1 MKELEEYLNSKIGL
15 TNNKN
20 LEALHRFFTE
30 DQLKNLM
37 DKTIAIVGTN
47 GKTSTANFIYN
58 LLGKEE
64 KQVLM
69 FTSPHLVSFQ
79 ERIQSHSNI
88 NFDYILKIVQ
98 DFEIENNITLGY
110 FETLFLIACKSFLD
124 NEMDYFICEAGIGGV
139 LDTTS
144 IIQSKNVVL
153 TNIGRDHQDL
163 LGYTDLE
170 VLDQKIFVS
179 NNIDNFFVGDLSDEL
194 IKVIENNY
202 KHLNSKYYLKDFVDG
217 NSKHFTSNQINYLL
231 ASLIVNFLISSSI
244 RKISLDFNK
253 EFVEGRFEIINRN
266 PLKILDGAHNID
278 GFIKTIEDYEKVFSL
293 EDTHLYLGFKN
304 GKNIENIITYLKPKK
319 QYNLNFIEENTF
331 FNQQNPDKFID
342 YLKSENIDYK
352 IVELKTFSANKNPS
366 ILLGSLYLI
375 GEYKK
380 RKLHENVFYDKT

>member
-20 LEALHRFFTE
+20 LEALNRFFTE

-69 FTSPHLVSFQ
+69 FTSPHLVNFQ

-88 NFDYILKIVQ
+88 NFDYISRIVH
-98 DFEIENNITLGY
+98 DFEMENNITLGY
-110 FETLFLIACKSFLD
+110 FETLFLIACKAFLD

-179 NNIDNFFVGDLSDEL
+179 NSIDNLFVGNLSDEL

-202 KHLNSKYYLKDFVDG
+202 KHFNSKYFLNDFVDG
-217 NSKHFTSNQINYLL
+217 KSKDFTSNQINYLL
-231 ASLIVNFLISSSI
+231 ASLIVDFLISSSI
-244 RKISLDFNK
+244 RKIPLDFNK

-304 GKNIENIITYLKPKK
+304 GKNIENIISYLKAKK
-319 QYNLNFIEENTF
+319 QYKLNFIEENTF

-352 IVELKTFSANKNPS
+352 IVELKSFSANKNPS

-380 RKLHENVFYDKT
+380 RITT

>member
-88 NFDYILKIVQ
+88 NFDHISRIVH
-98 DFEIENNITLGY
+98 DFEIENNVTLGY
-110 FETLFLIACKSFLD
+110 FETLFLIACKAFLD

-202 KHLNSKYYLKDFVDG
+202 KHFNSKYFLKDFVDG
-217 NSKHFTSNQINYLL
+217 NSKDFTSNQINYLL
-231 ASLIVNFLISSSI
+231 ASLVANFLISSST
-244 RKISLDFNK
+244 RKITLDFNK
-253 EFVEGRFEIINRN
+253 KYVEGRFEIINRN

-278 GFIKTIEDYEKVFSL
+278 GFIKTIE
-293 EDTHLYLGFKN
+293 
-304 GKNIENIITYLKPKK
+304 
-319 QYNLNFIEENTF
+319 
-331 FNQQNPDKFID
+331 
-342 YLKSENIDYK
+342 
-352 IVELKTFSANKNPS
+352 
-366 ILLGSLYLI
+366 
-375 GEYKK
+375 EY
-380 RKLHENVFYDKT
+380 

>member
-30 DQLKNLM
+30 DQLNSLM

-47 GKTSTANFIYN
+47 GKTSTANFIFN

-88 NFDYILKIVQ
+88 NFDYISRIVH
-98 DFEIENNITLGY
+98 DFEMENNITLGY
-110 FETLFLIACKSFLD
+110 FETLFLIACKAFLD

-153 TNIGRDHQDL
+153 TNIGRDHQEL

-179 NNIDNFFVGDLSDEL
+179 NSIDNLFVGNLSDEL

-202 KHLNSKYYLKDFVDG
+202 KHFNSKYFLNDFVDG
-217 NSKHFTSNQINYLL
+217 KSKDFTSNQINYLL
-231 ASLIVNFLISSSI
+231 ASLIVDFLISSSI
-244 RKISLDFNK
+244 RKIPLDFNQ

-304 GKNIENIITYLKPKK
+304 GKNIENIISYLKAKK
-319 QYNLNFIEENTF
+319 QYKLNFIEENTF

-352 IVELKTFSANKNPS
+352 IAELKTFSANKNPS

-380 RKLHENVFYDKT
+380 RITT

>member
-47 GKTSTANFIYN
+47 GKTSTANFIFN

-88 NFDYILKIVQ
+88 NFDYISRIVH

-110 FETLFLIACKSFLD
+110 FETLFLIACKAFLD
-124 NEMDYFICEAGIGGV
+124 NDMDYFICEAGIGGV

-179 NNIDNFFVGDLSDEL
+179 NRIDNLFVGELSDEL

-202 KHLNSKYYLKDFVDG
+202 KHFKSRHFLNDFVDG
-217 NSKHFTSNQINYLL
+217 KSKDFISNQINYLL
-231 ASLIVNFLISSSI
+231 ASLIVNFLISSST
-244 RKISLDFNK
+244 RKITQDFNK

-278 GFIKTIEDYEKVFSL
+278 GFIKTIEDYEKVFNL

-304 GKNIENIITYLKPKK
+304 GKNIENIISYLKAKK
-319 QYNLNFIEENTF
+319 QYKLNFIEDNTF

-342 YLKSENIDYK
+342 FLKNENIDYK
-352 IVELKTFSANKNPS
+352 IVELSTFSSNKNPS

-380 RKLHENVFYDKT
+380 RITT

>member
-20 LEALHRFFTE
+20 LEALHRFFTK
-30 DQLKNLM
+30 DQLENLM

-69 FTSPHLVSFQ
+69 FTSPHLVNFQ

-88 NFDYILKIVQ
+88 NFDYISRIVH

-110 FETLFLIACKSFLD
+110 FETLFLIACKAFLD

-179 NNIDNFFVGDLSDEL
+179 NSIDNLFVGDLSDEL

-202 KHLNSKYYLKDFVDG
+202 KHIKSKNFLNDFVKG
-217 NSKHFTSNQINYLL
+217 KSKDFTSNQINYLL

-244 RKISLDFNK
+244 RKIPLDFNK

-278 GFIKTIEDYEKVFSL
+278 GFIKTIEDYEKVYSL

-304 GKNIENIITYLKPKK
+304 GKNIENIISYLKAKK
-319 QYNLNFIEENTF
+319 QYKLNFIEDNTF

-342 YLKSENIDYK
+342 FLKSENIDYK
-352 IVELKTFSANKNPS
+352 IVELSTFSSNKNPS

-380 RKLHENVFYDKT
+380 RITT

>member
-1 MKELEEYLNSKIGL
+1 LKELEEYLNSKIGL

-20 LEALHRFFTE
+20 LDALHRFFTE
-30 DQLKNLM
+30 DQLKYLM

-47 GKTSTANFIYN
+47 GKTSTAKFIYK
-58 LLGKEE
+58 LLSKET

-69 FTSPHLVSFQ
+69 FTSPHLVNFQ
-79 ERIQSHSNI
+79 ERIQSYSDI
-88 NFDYILKIVQ
+88 NFDIISRSVH
-98 DFEIENNITLGY
+98 DFETKNNITLGY

-124 NEMDYFICEAGIGGV
+124 SEMDYFICEAGIGGI

-144 IIQSKNVVL
+144 VIQSKNVVL

-163 LGYTDLE
+163 LGNTDLE

-179 NNIDNFFVGDLSDEL
+179 NSIDNLFVGELSDEL

-202 KHLNSKYYLKDFVDG
+202 KHFKSKHVLKDFIDG
-217 NSKHFTSNQINYLL
+217 KSKDYTSKQLNYLF
-231 ASLIVNFLISSSI
+231 ASLIVNFLIGSNT
-244 RKISLDFNK
+244 KKVPLDFNL

-266 PLKILDGAHNID
+266 PLKIIDGAHNID
-278 GFIKTIEDYEKVFSL
+278 GFIRTIEDYEKVYSL
-293 EDTHLYLGFKN
+293 GDTHLYLGFKN
-304 GKNIENIITYLKPKK
+304 GKNIENIISFLKPKK
-319 QYNLNFIEENTF
+319 QYKLNFIKENTF

-342 YLKSENIDYK
+342 YLESENIDFK
-352 IVELKTFSANKNPS
+352 IVELSTFSSNKNPS

-380 RKLHENVFYDKT
+380 RITT

>member
-69 FTSPHLVSFQ
+69 FTSPHLVNFQ

-88 NFDYILKIVQ
+88 NFDYISRIVH

-110 FETLFLIACKSFLD
+110 FETLFLIACKAFLD

-179 NNIDNFFVGDLSDEL
+179 NSIDNLFVGDLSDEL

-202 KHLNSKYYLKDFVDG
+202 KHFKSKYFLKDFVDG
-217 NSKHFTSNQINYLL
+217 KSKDFTSNQINYLL

-244 RKISLDFNK
+244 RKIPLDFNK

-278 GFIKTIEDYEKVFSL
+278 GFIKTIEDYEKVYSL

-304 GKNIENIITYLKPKK
+304 GKNIENIISYLKAKK
-319 QYNLNFIEENTF
+319 QYKLNFIKEDSF
-331 FNQQNPDKFID
+331 FDQQNPNKFID
-342 YLKSENIDYK
+342 YLKDEYIDYK
-352 IVELKTFSANKNPS
+352 IVDLEVFSSNKNPS

-380 RKLHENVFYDKT
+380 RIIT

>member
-30 DQLKNLM
+30 DQLNSLM

-47 GKTSTANFIYN
+47 GKTSTANFIFN

-88 NFDYILKIVQ
+88 NFDYISRIVH

-110 FETLFLIACKSFLD
+110 FETLFLIACKAFLD

-179 NNIDNFFVGDLSDEL
+179 NSIDNLFVGNLSDEL

-202 KHLNSKYYLKDFVDG
+202 KHFKSKYFLNDFVDG
-217 NSKHFTSNQINYLL
+217 KSKDFTSIQINYLL

-244 RKISLDFNK
+244 RKIPLDFNK

-304 GKNIENIITYLKPKK
+304 GKNIENIISYLKAKK
-319 QYNLNFIEENTF
+319 QYKLNFIKDNTF

-352 IVELKTFSANKNPS
+352 IVELSTFSSNKNPS

-380 RKLHENVFYDKT
+380 RITT

>member
-47 GKTSTANFIYN
+47 GKTSTANFIYK
-58 LLGKEE
+58 LLSKEQ

-69 FTSPHLVSFQ
+69 FTSPHLVNFQ
-79 ERIQSHSNI
+79 ERIQSHSDI
-88 NFDYILKIVQ
+88 NFDYISKFVH

-110 FETLFLIACKSFLD
+110 FETLFLIAGKAFVDS
-124 NEMDYFICEAGIGGV
+124 EMDYFICEAGIGGV

-144 IIQSKNVVL
+144 VIQSKNVVL

-179 NNIDNFFVGDLSDEL
+179 NSIDNLFVGELSDEL

-202 KHLNSKYYLKDFVDG
+202 KHFKSKHLLKDFVDG
-217 NSKHFTSNQINYLL
+217 NSKDYTSNQINFLL
-231 ASLIVNFLISSSI
+231 ASLIVNLLLGSNT
-244 RKISLDFNK
+244 KKVPLDFNQ

-278 GFIKTIEDYEKVFSL
+278 GFIKTLEDYEKVYNL

-319 QYNLNFIEENTF
+319 QYKLNFIEENTF

-352 IVELKTFSANKNPS
+352 IAELKTFSANKNPS

-380 RKLHENVFYDKT
+380 RITT

>member
-88 NFDYILKIVQ
+88 NFDYISRIVH

-110 FETLFLIACKSFLD
+110 FETLFLIACKAFLD

-179 NNIDNFFVGDLSDEL
+179 NSIDNLFVGDLSDEL

-202 KHLNSKYYLKDFVDG
+202 KHFNSKYFLNDFVDG
-217 NSKHFTSNQINYLL
+217 KSKDFTSNQINYLL

-244 RKISLDFNK
+244 RKIPLDFNK

-278 GFIKTIEDYEKVFSL
+278 GFIKTIEDYEKVYSL

-304 GKNIENIITYLKPKK
+304 GKNIENIISYLKAKK
-319 QYNLNFIEENTF
+319 QYKLNFIEENTF

-342 YLKSENIDYK
+342 FLKSENIDYK
-352 IVELKTFSANKNPS
+352 IVELSTFSSNKNPS

-380 RKLHENVFYDKT
+380 RITT

>member
-1 MKELEEYLNSKIGL
+1 LKELEEYLNSKIGL

-64 KQVLM
+64 KQVLL

-88 NFDYILKIVQ
+88 NFDYISRIVH

-110 FETLFLIACKSFLD
+110 FETLFLIACKAFLD

-163 LGYTDLE
+163 LGYSDHE

-179 NNIDNFFVGDLSDEL
+179 NNIDNLFVGVLGEEL
-194 IKVIENNY
+194 VKVIENNY
-202 KHLNSKYYLKDFVDG
+202 IHCKSKFFLKDFVD
-217 NSKHFTSNQINYLL
+217 SKSKKIKDFTANQINYLL
-231 ASLIVNFLISSSI
+231 ASITVNSLLSSNSRI
-244 RKISLDFNK
+244 DSLDFNDS
-253 EFVEGRFEIINRN
+253 FVAGRFEIINRS

-278 GFIKTIEDYEKVFSL
+278 GFIQTIEDYEKEYNS
-293 EDTHLYLGFKN
+293 EDTDLYLGFKN
-304 GKNIENIITYLKPKK
+304 GKNIESIISYINSKK
-319 QYNLNFIEENTF
+319 QYKLNFIAENTF
-331 FNQQNPDKFID
+331 FDQQSPNNFIE
-342 YLKSENIDYK
+342 YLNGENIDYK
-352 IVELKTFSANKNPS
+352 IANLEAFSLNKNPS

-380 RKLHENVFYDKT
+380 RIIT

>member
-1 MKELEEYLNSKIGL
+1 LKELEEYLNSKIGL

-20 LEALHRFFTE
+20 LEALHRFFTV

-58 LLGKEE
+58 LLSKEK

-79 ERIQSHSNI
+79 ERIQSQSDI
-88 NFDYILKIVQ
+88 NFDYFLSLVH

-110 FETLFLIACKSFLD
+110 FETLFLIAAKAFLD

-144 IIQSKNVVL
+144 VIQSKNVVL
-153 TNIGRDHQDL
+153 TNIGRDHQDI

-179 NNIDNFFVGDLSDEL
+179 NSIDNLFVGDLSDEL
-194 IKVIENNY
+194 INVIEDNY
-202 KHLNSKYYLKDFVDG
+202 EHFKSKYFLKDFVDG
-217 NSKHFTSNQINYLL
+217 KSKDFTSNQINYLL
-231 ASLIVNFLISSSI
+231 ASLIVNFLISSST
-244 RKISLDFNK
+244 RKIPFNFNQ
-253 EFVEGRFEIINRN
+253 EFVEGRFEIISQN

-278 GFIKTIEDYEKVFSL
+278 GFIKTIEDYEKVYSL
-293 EDTHLYLGFKN
+293 QDTHLYLGFKN
-304 GKNIENIITYLKPKK
+304 GKNIENIISYLKPKK
-319 QYNLNFIEENTF
+319 QYKLNFIKEDSF
-331 FNQQNPDKFID
+331 FDQQNPNSFID
-342 YLKSENIDYK
+342 YLKDENIDYK
-352 IVELKTFSANKNPS
+352 IVDIEVFSSNKNPS

-380 RKLHENVFYDKT
+380 RKIT

>member
-58 LLGKEE
+58 LLSKEE

-88 NFDYILKIVQ
+88 NFDHISRIVH

-110 FETLFLIACKSFLD
+110 FETLFLIACKAFLD

-202 KHLNSKYYLKDFVDG
+202 KHFNSKYFLKDFVDG
-217 NSKHFTSNQINYLL
+217 NSKDFTSNQINYLL
-231 ASLIVNFLISSSI
+231 ASLVANFLISSST
-244 RKISLDFNK
+244 RKITLDFNK
-253 EFVEGRFEIINRN
+253 KYVEGRFEIINRN

-278 GFIKTIEDYEKVFSL
+278 GFVKTIEDYEKVYSL

-304 GKNIENIITYLKPKK
+304 GKNIENIISYLKPKK
-319 QYNLNFIEENTF
+319 QYKLNFIKENTF

-342 YLKSENIDYK
+342 YLNSENIDYK
-352 IVELKTFSANKNPS
+352 IAELKTFSANKNPS

-380 RKLHENVFYDKT
+380 RITT

>member
-88 NFDYILKIVQ
+88 NFDYISRIVH

-110 FETLFLIACKSFLD
+110 FETLFLIACKAFLD

-179 NNIDNFFVGDLSDEL
+179 NSIDNLFVGDLSDEL

-202 KHLNSKYYLKDFVDG
+202 KHFKSKHFLNDFVDG
-217 NSKHFTSNQINYLL
+217 KSKDFTSNQINYLL
-231 ASLIVNFLISSSI
+231 ASLIVNFLISSST
-244 RKISLDFNK
+244 RKITLDFNK

-278 GFIKTIEDYEKVFSL
+278 GFIKTIEDYEKVYSL

-304 GKNIENIITYLKPKK
+304 GKNIENIISYLKAKK
-319 QYNLNFIEENTF
+319 QYKLNFIEENTF

-380 RKLHENVFYDKT
+380 RITT

>member
-20 LEALHRFFTE
+20 LEALHRFFTK
-30 DQLKNLM
+30 DQLENLM

-58 LLGKEE
+58 LLGKED
-64 KQVLM
+64 KQVLR
-69 FTSPHLVSFQ
+69 FTSPHLMNFQ

-88 NFDYILKIVQ
+88 NFDYISRIVH

-110 FETLFLIACKSFLD
+110 FETLFLIACKAFLD

-153 TNIGRDHQDL
+153 TNIGRDHQEL

-179 NNIDNFFVGDLSDEL
+179 NSIDNLFVGDLSDEL

-202 KHLNSKYYLKDFVDG
+202 KHFNSKYFLNDFVDG
-217 NSKHFTSNQINYLL
+217 KSKDFTSNQINYLL
-231 ASLIVNFLISSSI
+231 ASLIVNFLISSST
-244 RKISLDFNK
+244 RKIPLDFNK
-253 EFVEGRFEIINRN
+253 EFVEGRFEVINRN

-278 GFIKTIEDYEKVFSL
+278 GFIKTIEDYEKVYSSGH
-293 EDTHLYLGFKN
+293 THLYLGFKN
-304 GKNIENIITYLKPKK
+304 GRNIENIISYLKPKK
-319 QYNLNFIEENTF
+319 QYKLNFIEDNTF

-342 YLKSENIDYK
+342 YLISENIDYK
-352 IVELKTFSANKNPS
+352 IAELKTFSANKNPS

-380 RKLHENVFYDKT
+380 RITT

>member
-88 NFDYILKIVQ
+88 NFDYISRIVH

-110 FETLFLIACKSFLD
+110 FETLFLIACKAFLD

-202 KHLNSKYYLKDFVDG
+202 KHLNSKYFLKDFVDS
-217 NSKHFTSNQINYLL
+217 NLKDFTSNQINYLL
-231 ASLIVNFLISSSI
+231 ASLIVNFLISSST
-244 RKISLDFNK
+244 RKITLDFNK
-253 EFVEGRFEIINRN
+253 EYVEGRFEIINRN

-278 GFIKTIEDYEKVFSL
+278 GFIKTIEDYEKVYSL

-304 GKNIENIITYLKPKK
+304 GKNIENIISYLKPKK
-319 QYNLNFIEENTF
+319 QYKLNFIEEKTF
-331 FNQQNPDKFID
+331 FNQQNPGKFID
-342 YLKSENIDYK
+342 YLESENIDYK
-352 IVELKTFSANKNPS
+352 IVELSTFSSNKNPS

-380 RKLHENVFYDKT
+380 RITT

>member
-47 GKTSTANFIYN
+47 GKTSTANFIYK
-58 LLGKEE
+58 LLSKEQ

-69 FTSPHLVSFQ
+69 FTSPHLVNFQ
-79 ERIQSHSNI
+79 ERIQSHSDI
-88 NFDYILKIVQ
+88 NFDYISKFVHE
-98 DFEIENNITLGY
+98 FEIENNITLGY
-110 FETLFLIACKSFLD
+110 FETLFLIAGKAFLD

-144 IIQSKNVVL
+144 VIQSKNVVL

-179 NNIDNFFVGDLSDEL
+179 NSIDNLFVGNLSDEL
-194 IKVIENNY
+194 IKVIEKNY
-202 KHLNSKYYLKDFVDG
+202 NHFKSKYLLEDFVDG
-217 NSKHFTSNQINYLL
+217 NSKEFTSNQINYLL
-231 ASLIVNFLISSSI
+231 ASLIVNFLISSNT
-244 RKISLDFNK
+244 RKISIDFNK

-278 GFIKTIEDYEKVFSL
+278 GFIRTIEDYEKVYSL

-304 GKNIENIITYLKPKK
+304 GKNIENIISYLKTKK
-319 QYNLNFIEENTF
+319 QYKLNFIEDNTF

-380 RKLHENVFYDKT
+380 RITT

>member
-20 LEALHRFFTE
+20 LEALHRFFTK
-30 DQLKNLM
+30 DQLENLM

-58 LLGKEE
+58 LLGKED

-69 FTSPHLVSFQ
+69 FTSPHLMNFQ

-88 NFDYILKIVQ
+88 NFDYISRIVH

-110 FETLFLIACKSFLD
+110 FETLFLIACKAFLD

-153 TNIGRDHQDL
+153 TNIGRDHQEL

-179 NNIDNFFVGDLSDEL
+179 NSIDNLFVGNLSDEL

-202 KHLNSKYYLKDFVDG
+202 KHFNSKYFLNDFVDG
-217 NSKHFTSNQINYLL
+217 KSKDFTSNQINYLL

-244 RKISLDFNK
+244 RKIPLDFNK
-253 EFVEGRFEIINRN
+253 EFVEGRFEVISRN

-278 GFIKTIEDYEKVFSL
+278 GFIKTIEDYEKVYSSG
-293 EDTHLYLGFKN
+293 DTHLYLGFKN
-304 GKNIENIITYLKPKK
+304 GRNIENIISYLKPKK
-319 QYNLNFIEENTF
+319 QYKLNFIKEDSF
-331 FNQQNPDKFID
+331 FDQQNPNNFID
-342 YLKSENIDYK
+342 YLKDENIDYK
-352 IVELKTFSANKNPS
+352 IVDLEVFSSNKNPS
-366 ILLGSLYLI
+366 ILLGLSLI
-375 GEYKK
+375 
-380 RKLHENVFYDKT
+380 HI

>member
-30 DQLKNLM
+30 DQLKNLIN
-37 DKTIAIVGTN
+37 KTIAIVGTN

-58 LLGKEE
+58 LLGKEK

-69 FTSPHLVSFQ
+69 FTSPHLVNFQ

-88 NFDYILKIVQ
+88 NFDYISRIVH

-110 FETLFLIACKSFLD
+110 FETLFLIACKAFLD

-153 TNIGRDHQDL
+153 TNIGRDHQEL

-179 NNIDNFFVGDLSDEL
+179 NSIDNLFVGDLSDEL
-194 IKVIENNY
+194 TKVIENNY
-202 KHLNSKYYLKDFVDG
+202 KHFKSRHFLNDFVDG
-217 NSKHFTSNQINYLL
+217 KSKDFTSNQINYLL
-231 ASLIVNFLISSSI
+231 ASLIVNFLISSSTQ
-244 RKISLDFNK
+244 KITQDFNK

-278 GFIKTIEDYEKVFSL
+278 GFIKTIEDYEKVYNL
-293 EDTHLYLGFKN
+293 DETHLYLGFKN
-304 GKNIENIITYLKPKK
+304 GKNIENIISYLKAKK
-319 QYNLNFIEENTF
+319 QYKLNFIEDNTF

-342 YLKSENIDYK
+342 FLKSENIDYK
-352 IVELKTFSANKNPS
+352 IVELSTFSSNKNPS

-380 RKLHENVFYDKT
+380 RITT

>member
-20 LEALHRFFTE
+20 LEAIHRFFTK
-30 DQLKNLM
+30 DQLENLM

-58 LLGKEE
+58 LLGKED

-69 FTSPHLVSFQ
+69 FTSPHLMNFQ

-88 NFDYILKIVQ
+88 DFDYISRIVH

-110 FETLFLIACKSFLD
+110 FETLFLIACKAFLD

-153 TNIGRDHQDL
+153 TNIGRDHQEL

-179 NNIDNFFVGDLSDEL
+179 NSIDNLFVGNLSDEL

-202 KHLNSKYYLKDFVDG
+202 KHFNSKYFLNDFVDG
-217 NSKHFTSNQINYLL
+217 KSKDFTSNQINYLL

-244 RKISLDFNK
+244 RKIPLDFNK

-304 GKNIENIITYLKPKK
+304 GKNIENIISYLKAKK
-319 QYNLNFIEENTF
+319 QYKLNFIEDNTF

-342 YLKSENIDYK
+342 FLKSENIDYK
-352 IVELKTFSANKNPS
+352 IVELSTFSSNKNPS

-380 RKLHENVFYDKT
+380 RITT

>member
-20 LEALHRFFTE
+20 LDALHRFFTE
-30 DQLKNLM
+30 DQLKYLM

-47 GKTSTANFIYN
+47 GKTSTANFIYK
-58 LLGKEE
+58 LLSKET

-69 FTSPHLVSFQ
+69 FTSPHLVNFQ
-79 ERIQSHSNI
+79 ERIQSYSDI
-88 NFDYILKIVQ
+88 NFDIISRSVH
-98 DFEIENNITLGY
+98 DFETKNNITLGY

-124 NEMDYFICEAGIGGV
+124 SEMDYFICEAGIGGV

-144 IIQSKNVVL
+144 VIQSKNVVL

-179 NNIDNFFVGDLSDEL
+179 NSIDNLFVGELSDEL

-202 KHLNSKYYLKDFVDG
+202 KHFKSKHLLKDFIDG
-217 NSKHFTSNQINYLL
+217 KSKDYTSKQLNYLF
-231 ASLIVNFLISSSI
+231 ASLIVNFLLGSNT
-244 RKISLDFNK
+244 KKVPLDFNL

-278 GFIKTIEDYEKVFSL
+278 GFIRTMEDYEKVYSL
-293 EDTHLYLGFKN
+293 GDTHLYLGFKN
-304 GKNIENIITYLKPKK
+304 GKNIENIISFLKPKK
-319 QYNLNFIEENTF
+319 QYKLNFIKENTF

-342 YLKSENIDYK
+342 YLESENIDFK
-352 IVELKTFSANKNPS
+352 IVELSTFSSNKNPS

-380 RKLHENVFYDKT
+380 RITT

>member
-69 FTSPHLVSFQ
+69 FTSPHLVNFQ

-88 NFDYILKIVQ
+88 NFDYISRIVH

-110 FETLFLIACKSFLD
+110 FETLFLIACKAFLD

-179 NNIDNFFVGDLSDEL
+179 NSIDNLFVGNLSDEL

-202 KHLNSKYYLKDFVDG
+202 KHFNSKYFLNDFVDG
-217 NSKHFTSNQINYLL
+217 KSKDFTSNQINYLL
-231 ASLIVNFLISSSI
+231 ASLIVNFLISSST
-244 RKISLDFNK
+244 RKITQDFNK

-278 GFIKTIEDYEKVFSL
+278 GFIKTIEDYEKVYSL

-304 GKNIENIITYLKPKK
+304 GKNIENIISYLKAKK
-319 QYNLNFIEENTF
+319 QYKLNFIEENTF

-352 IVELKTFSANKNPS
+352 IAELKTFSANKNPS

-380 RKLHENVFYDKT
+380 RITT